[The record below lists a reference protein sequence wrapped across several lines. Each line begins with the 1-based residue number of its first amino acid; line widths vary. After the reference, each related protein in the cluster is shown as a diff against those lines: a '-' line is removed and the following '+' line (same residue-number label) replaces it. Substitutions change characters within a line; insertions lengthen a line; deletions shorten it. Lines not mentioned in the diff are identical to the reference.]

1 MGGHR
6 VKIAVI
12 FGTRPEAIKMA
23 PVIHAARRMAEPLI
37 ISSGQHRDMIAP
49 ILDWFQ
55 IQPDHD
61 LALMQPGQTPQDLL
75 ARALLALNGVLEAQR
90 PDAVLVQG
98 DTSTA
103 LAGALAA
110 FHLKIPVGHVEAGLR
125 TGDILSPFPEE
136 ANRQLISRIA
146 AWHFAPTQRQAEF
159 LKAEKVSGTVSIV
172 GNTVVDALEWTS
184 KRLGAPVRPERP
196 IVVVTAH
203 RRESFGA
210 PIREAFA
217 AIGELAVKFP
227 GFDFVY
233 PVHRNPNVL
242 EPAKE
247 ILGAVANV
255 KLIDPLEYP
264 ELIDLLRRSHLV
276 ISDSG
281 GIQEEAPSFGVPVL
295 ILRESTERPE
305 VIDAGIG
312 HLVGT
317 SRERIVEMGSHFL
330 GNPQIR
336 LAASS
341 AANPF
346 GDGRAGEKIIDHL
359 LAAGPAASLHV

>member
-1 MGGHR
+1 
-6 VKIAVI
+6 VKIAVV

-23 PVIHAARRMAEPLI
+23 PVIHAARRMADPVI

-55 IQPDHD
+55 IKPDHD
-61 LALMQPGQTPQDLL
+61 LALMKAGQTPQDLL
-75 ARALLALNGVLEAQR
+75 ARALLALNDVLENTR

-125 TGDILSPFPEE
+125 TGDIHSPFPEE

-146 AWHFAPTQRQAEF
+146 AWHFAPTLRQAEF
-159 LKAEKVSGTVSIV
+159 LHAEKVSGMVSVV

-184 KRLGAPVRPERP
+184 MRLGEPKTPERP
-196 IVVVTAH
+196 FVVVTAH

-217 AIGELAVKFP
+217 AIGELARRHP
-227 GFDFVY
+227 GFDFIY

-242 EPAKE
+242 GPASE
-247 ILGAVANV
+247 ILGKIANV

-317 SRERIVEMGSHFL
+317 SRERILKMGSHFL
-330 GNPQIR
+330 DNPQSR
-336 LAASS
+336 FEASS

-346 GDGRAGEKIIDHL
+346 GDGRAGEKIIAQL
-359 LAAGPAASLHV
+359 LAAGASVSKPQ

>member
-1 MGGHR
+1 
-6 VKIAVI
+6 
-12 FGTRPEAIKMA
+12 MA
-23 PVIHAARRMAEPLI
+23 PVIHAARRLAEPII
-37 ISSGQHRDMIAP
+37 ISTGQHRDMVAP

-55 IQPDHD
+55 IHPDRD
-61 LALMQPGQTPQDLL
+61 LALMKAGQTPQDLL
-75 ARALLALNGVLEAQR
+75 SRALPALNAALEETR
-90 PDAVLVQG
+90 PEAVLVQG

-125 TGDILSPFPEE
+125 TGDIDSPFPEE
-136 ANRQLISRIA
+136 ANRQLISRIS
-146 AWHFAPTQRQAEF
+146 AWHFAPTARQADM
-159 LKAEKVSGTVSIV
+159 LKRENVSGVVSVV

-184 KRLGAPVRPERP
+184 NRLGPAEKPARPF
-196 IVVVTAH
+196 VLVTAH

-217 AIGELAVKFP
+217 AIGELARKYAD
-227 GFDFVY
+227 FDFIY
-233 PVHRNPNVL
+233 PVHRNPSVL
-242 EPAKE
+242 QPAHE
-247 ILGAVANV
+247 LLGGIGNV

-305 VIDAGIG
+305 VIDAGFG

-317 SRERIVEMGSHFL
+317 SRARILEMGSRFL
-330 GNPQIR
+330 DLRKGPI
-336 LAASS
+336 AAKA

-346 GDGRAGEKIIDHL
+346 GDGKAGEKIVTHIL
-359 LAAGPAASLHV
+359 SRQLAFEPA

>member
-1 MGGHR
+1 M
-6 VKIAVI
+6 KIAII

-23 PVIHAARRMAEPLI
+23 PVIHAARRLATPVV
-37 ISSGQHRDMIAP
+37 ISTGQHRDMIAP

-55 IQPDHD
+55 IHPDHD
-61 LALMQPGQTPQDLL
+61 LALMQPGQTPQGLL
-75 ARALLALNGVLEAQR
+75 ARGLAALDELLTAVR

-125 TGDILSPFPEE
+125 TGEIYSPFPEE
-136 ANRQLISRIA
+136 ANRQLVSRVA
-146 AWHFAPTQRQAEF
+146 TWHFAPTSRQAKMLEE
-159 LKAEKVSGTVSIV
+159 EKVSGAISVV
-172 GNTVVDALEWTS
+172 GNTVVDALQWTS
-184 KRLGAPVRPERP
+184 QRLGPQKKSDRPF
-196 IVVVTAH
+196 VLVTAH

-210 PIREAFA
+210 PIREAFS
-217 AIGELAVKFP
+217 AIGELARRYP
-227 GFDFVY
+227 AFDFVY

-242 EPAKE
+242 GPAQE
-247 ILGAVANV
+247 ILGGVANV
-255 KLIDPLEYP
+255 KLIAPQEYP
-264 ELIDLLRRSHLV
+264 DLIDLLRRAHLV

-305 VIDAGIG
+305 VIDAGFG

-317 SRERIVEMGSHFL
+317 SRERILEKAAVFLDAAQSRPEMLS
-330 GNPQIR
+330 
-336 LAASS
+336 
-341 AANPF
+341 ANPF
-346 GDGRAGEKIIDHL
+346 GDGSAGEKIVKQIL
-359 LAAGPAASLHV
+359 SKSTPASQ

>member
-1 MGGHR
+1 
-6 VKIAVI
+6 VKIAVV

-23 PVIHAARRMAEPLI
+23 PVIHAARRMAEPVI
-37 ISSGQHRDMIAP
+37 ISSGQHREMIAP

-55 IQPDHD
+55 IKPDHD
-61 LALMQPGQTPQDLL
+61 LALMKAGQTPQDLL
-75 ARALLALNGVLEAQR
+75 ARALLALNTVLEETR
-90 PDAVLVQG
+90 PSAVLVQG

-125 TGDILSPFPEE
+125 TGDIHSPFPEE

-146 AWHFAPTQRQAEF
+146 AWHFVPTRRQAEF
-159 LKAEKVSGTVSIV
+159 LEAEKVSGTVSVV

-184 KRLGAPVRPERP
+184 KRLGTPKKTERP
-196 IVVVTAH
+196 YVLVTAH

-210 PIREAFA
+210 PIREAFSA
-217 AIGELAVKFP
+217 LGELAGNYP

-242 EPAKE
+242 TPANE
-247 ILGAVANV
+247 ILGKISNV

-264 ELIDLLRRSHLV
+264 ELIELLRGSHLV

-305 VIDAGIG
+305 VIDAGLG

-317 SRERIVEMGSHFL
+317 SRERILKMGSHFL
-330 GNPQIR
+330 SNPQSR
-336 LAASS
+336 SAASS

-346 GDGRAGEKIIDHL
+346 GDGHAGEKIVAQL
-359 LAAGPAASLHV
+359 LDAGLSALKPR